1 MWADYDRCPFA
12 PRPSVP
18 SLLTE
23 TAHMKIAVLIL
34 VTTLCVG
41 LVACAGW
48 PTATDREADAGSG
61 PTVYGKVSV
70 SVDHVET
77 R

>member
-1 MWADYDRCPFA
+1 
-12 PRPSVP
+12 
-18 SLLTE
+18 
-23 TAHMKIAVLIL
+23 MKIAVLIL